1 MNQTHSNKNYGEKL
15 LKLLDFY
22 NFKHIDECLKNLNSF
37 YKSIDNIHKY
47 IDETEPMLIFHPDL

>member
-1 MNQTHSNKNYGEKL
+1 MNQINSNKNNGENL

-22 NFKHIDECLKNLNSF
+22 NFQHPDECLKNLNSF

-47 IDETEPMLIFHPDL
+47 IDATEPMLIFHPNL

>member
-1 MNQTHSNKNYGEKL
+1 MNQINAKKNNGENL

-22 NFKHIDECLKNLNSF
+22 NFQHTNECLKNLGSI

-47 IDETEPMLIFHPDL
+47 IDEIEPMLIFNPNL